1 MSGIWESSVK
11 PIKYNLCQIVETQFL
26 IFKEVSKL
34 STQIE
39 GYLNS
44 RPITQ
49 ISNDPNDLIN
59 CLLRWI
65 QAQAIS
71 MSFF

>member
-1 MSGIWESSVK
+1 MGGIWESSVK
-11 PIKYNLCQIVETQFL
+11 PIKYNVCQIMATQFL

-34 STQIE
+34 LTQIE

-49 ISNDPNDLIN
+49 ISNDPNDLMN
-59 CLLRWI
+59 YLLRWI
-65 QAQAIS
+65 QAQAIL